1 LLYWFLKFIALGPPL
16 RVIFRPKTSGL
27 EHVPETGPAI
37 LASNHL
43 SYSDWLFMPLQV
55 RRRVTFVA
63 KAEYFT
69 EPGFKGWLKRKFF
82 SGAGQVPID
91 RSGAY
96 RISYPGGRFNAQ
108 PEIIQ
113 ELIDHKS
120 IQVIEEK
127 SGSLIIGVT
136 IRGFDYYA
144 RHLSTD

>member
-1 LLYWFLKFIALGPPL
+1 VRVRLRRHSVPRFTDRGKEGTRIYVDEQELADRVLARLVRASMGDSGMRFI
-16 RVIFRPKTSGL
+16 
-27 EHVPETGPAI
+27 
-37 LASNHL
+37 
-43 SYSDWLFMPLQV
+43 
-55 RRRVTFVA
+55 VT
-63 KAEYFT
+63 
-69 EPGFKGWLKRKFF
+69 P
-82 SGAGQVPID
+82 SID

-127 SGSLIIGVT
+127 SGSLVIGVT

-144 RHLSTD
+144 RHLKPD

>member
-1 LLYWFLKFIALGPPL
+1 VDEQELADRVLARLVRASMGDSGMRFI
-16 RVIFRPKTSGL
+16 
-27 EHVPETGPAI
+27 
-37 LASNHL
+37 
-43 SYSDWLFMPLQV
+43 
-55 RRRVTFVA
+55 VT
-63 KAEYFT
+63 
-69 EPGFKGWLKRKFF
+69 P
-82 SGAGQVPID
+82 SID